1 MTYRAWEL
9 KNLDR
14 AALRELTAAIAEQA
28 AEELEYNAQEGE
40 PWSEQKYK
48 AVLAAQQKENALLA
62 GVLTARGVTDPTDAL
77 TLLAG
82 EEELSD
88 PFLLTDMQKACERIW
103 RAIDDGETIVV
114 FGDYD
119 VDGVTATALLYQH
132 LKGMG
137 ATVKCMLPS
146 REGDG
151 YGLSKNA
158 IRSIHDKG
166 CQLIVTVDNGISA
179 VDEADYAAELGIDLI
194 ITDHHLP
201 PDTLPKAAAVVD
213 PRRRDDTSPFKGLC
227 GAGVAF
233 KLCAALDGCPPEEML
248 DYCGDLAAVGTVADV
263 MPLTGENRTLVRSGL
278 HQLQNTDRPGL
289 EALLEEV
296 GLTGKPVTAENV
308 SYAIAP
314 RINAAGR
321 MGKAELA
328 AELFLTKDPVRAQA
342 LAAELCEQNKL
353 RQNEEN
359 KILEQ
364 TLTRLRREYNPL
376 EDKIIVLAGEGWH
389 QGVIGIVC
397 SRLCD
402 RYGCPVV
409 LISVDE
415 DGVGKGSGRSIGSF
429 NLFEALTS
437 CEDLFERYG
446 GHALAAGLTVQADRI
461 EELRTRLRK
470 YAETHVTMAEL
481 VPQLHIDC
489 MVQSEWLTQE
499 NIESLSVLEPYGMKN
514 AEPVFCMKNMTVE
527 EITPLSSDRHV
538 RLSLIKDGKRFSAI
552 WFGIGAGGLGFVE
565 GNTVDAAFHLEINE
579 FRGRRSVQL
588 TICDVQLSD
597 CEHLADQKILNL
609 YNTLMQD
616 GPLTA
621 REARLLL
628 PDRKDLVAV
637 WRHVTCRAEDGRLS
651 VPDGAL
657 SRRVAWESRRD
668 INIGKLF
675 VCLDVFQESG
685 LISYHFKEGMLNILL
700 KPYEGKADISGS
712 VVLATLQS
720 MAG

>member
-1 MTYRAWEL
+1 MRAKRWVIASPDTERVRVL
-9 KNLDR
+9 S
-14 AALRELTAAIAEQA
+14 RETGYTPLTAAVLSARGIDTPQA
-28 AEELEYNAQEGE
+28 AADYL
-40 PWSEQKYK
+40 SCD
-48 AVLAAQQKENALLA
+48 V
-62 GVLTARGVTDPTDAL
+62 RGL
-77 TLLAG
+77 H
-82 EEELSD
+82 D
-88 PFLLTDMQKACERIW
+88 PFGLTDMDKAVEVVREV
-103 RAIDDGETIVV
+103 IDRGEKMVV
-114 FGDYD
+114 YGDYD
-119 VDGVTATALLYQH
+119 VDGITATCTLVDYLRS
-132 LKGMG
+132 KG
-137 ATVKCMLPS
+137 AKCEYYIPNRLT
-146 REGDG
+146 DG
-151 YGLSKNA
+151 YGLTRPA
-158 IRSIHDKG
+158 ME
-166 CQLIVTVDNGISA
+166 QLYEQGTRLLITVDSGITANEEIA
-179 VDEADYAAELGIDLI
+179 VAREG
-194 ITDHHLP
+194 
-201 PDTLPKAAAVVD
+201 DTL
-213 PRRRDDTSPFKGLC
+213 S
-227 GAGVAF
+227 
-233 KLCAALDGCPPEEML
+233 ML
-248 DYCGDLAAVGTVADV
+248 DRYADLVALGTVADV
-263 MPLTGENRTLVRSGL
+263 MPIVGENRIIVAEGL
-278 HQLQNTDRPGL
+278 KKLSVTANIGL
-289 EALLEEV
+289 EMLLREA
-296 GLTGKPVTAENV
+296 GMKNRRLTSSTI
-308 SYAIAP
+308 SYVLAP

-461 EELRTRLRK
+461 DELRTRLRK

>member
-1 MTYRAWEL
+1 M
-9 KNLDR
+9 
-14 AALRELTAAIAEQA
+14 
-28 AEELEYNAQEGE
+28 
-40 PWSEQKYK
+40 
-48 AVLAAQQKENALLA
+48 
-62 GVLTARGVTDPTDAL
+62 
-77 TLLAG
+77 
-82 EEELSD
+82 
-88 PFLLTDMQKACERIW
+88 
-103 RAIDDGETIVV
+103 
-114 FGDYD
+114 
-119 VDGVTATALLYQH
+119 
-132 LKGMG
+132 
-137 ATVKCMLPS
+137 
-146 REGDG
+146 
-151 YGLSKNA
+151 
-158 IRSIHDKG
+158 
-166 CQLIVTVDNGISA
+166 
-179 VDEADYAAELGIDLI
+179 
-194 ITDHHLP
+194 
-201 PDTLPKAAAVVD
+201 
-213 PRRRDDTSPFKGLC
+213 
-227 GAGVAF
+227 
-233 KLCAALDGCPPEEML
+233 
-248 DYCGDLAAVGTVADV
+248 
-263 MPLTGENRTLVRSGL
+263 
-278 HQLQNTDRPGL
+278 
-289 EALLEEV
+289 
-296 GLTGKPVTAENV
+296 
-308 SYAIAP
+308 
-314 RINAAGR
+314 
-321 MGKAELA
+321 
-328 AELFLTKDPVRAQA
+328 
-342 LAAELCEQNKL
+342 
-353 RQNEEN
+353 
-359 KILEQ
+359 
-364 TLTRLRREYNPL
+364 
-376 EDKIIVLAGEGWH
+376 
-389 QGVIGIVC
+389 
-397 SRLCD
+397 
-402 RYGCPVV
+402 
-409 LISVDE
+409 
-415 DGVGKGSGRSIGSF
+415 
-429 NLFEALTS
+429 
-437 CEDLFERYG
+437 
-446 GHALAAGLTVQADRI
+446 QADRI
-461 EELRTRLRK
+461 DELRTRLRK